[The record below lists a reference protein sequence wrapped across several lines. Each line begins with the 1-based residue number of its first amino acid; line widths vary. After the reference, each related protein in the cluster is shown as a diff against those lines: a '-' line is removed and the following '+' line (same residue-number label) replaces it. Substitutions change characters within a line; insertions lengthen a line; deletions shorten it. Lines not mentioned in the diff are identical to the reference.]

1 MVGRLAKYF
10 KGGLS
15 IPDMMKMDF
24 KEVHFWYK
32 IHERQI
38 AESII
43 IDECKGKNVP
53 EGIAMEKKI
62 NSKINSWHGITE
74 G

>member
-1 MVGRLAKYF
+1 LAKYF

-15 IPDMMKMDF
+15 IPDMMPMKF
-24 KEVHFWYK
+24 KEVLFWYK

-43 IDECKGKNVP
+43 IDECKGKNIP
-53 EGIAMEKKI
+53 EGRAMENRINRKIKK
-62 NSKINSWHGITE
+62 WHKVE
-74 G
+74 VEE